1 MKSILVPL
9 AVTAAGLASATAH
22 AQSSVTV
29 FGIVDLAVQSLKAD
43 GTGSSTRLTSGSN
56 QPSRIGFRGQ
66 EDLGDGLKASFWVE
80 ATIAADTG
88 IGGSN
93 NTNNQSTGAVPAGG
107 FQFDR
112 RSTVS
117 LSSRLGE
124 VRLGRDYVP
133 TYWNASRADPFSAN
147 GVGSD
152 RNLVGVGAIS
162 SVTWVRASNSVGYFL
177 PDNLGGVY
185 GQAMFATGENLSNTA
200 NKSDGKYVGARLG
213 YAQGPVDVAFATG
226 QTTYRTGDFAVTN
239 LYGSYNFGL
248 VKVSGLWN
256 ESKLDTP
263 AQQKQRD
270 YVLGA
275 VVPVGLGQINLSYVR
290 TRITTSPAGAG
301 ANQIAVGYLYN
312 LSKRTAPYVHYARV
326 QNKGGAIFTN
336 SGVAPTPGG
345 STSGFEVGIRHF
357 F

>member
-1 MKSILVPL
+1 MKKILVPL
-9 AVTAAGLASATAH
+9 LATAAGLTSFNSH
-22 AQSSVTV
+22 AQSSVTL
-29 FGIVDLAVQSLKAD
+29 FGILDVAVQSLKAD
-43 GTGSSTRLTSGSN
+43 GVGSSTRLASGSN
-56 QPSRIGFRGQ
+56 QPSRLGFRGQ
-66 EDLGDGLKASFWVE
+66 EDLGGGLKASFWIE
-80 ATIAADTG
+80 GTIAADSG

-117 LSSRLGE
+117 LGSSLGE
-124 VRLGRDYVP
+124 LRLGRDYVP

-152 RNLVGVGAIS
+152 RNLVGVGAVS

-185 GQAMFATGENLSNTA
+185 GQAMYAMGENLSNTA
-200 NKSDGKYVGARLG
+200 NKSGGRYVGARVG
-213 YAQGPVDVAFATG
+213 YAKGAVDAALATG
-226 QTTYRTGDFAVTN
+226 KTTYRTGDFTVTN
-239 LYGSYNFGL
+239 LYGSYNFGP

-256 ESKLDTP
+256 ESKFDAP
-263 AQQKQRD
+263 ANLKQRD

-275 VVPVGLGQINLSYVR
+275 VVPVGLGQIDLSYVR
-290 TRITTSPAGAG
+290 SRITTSPTGAG
-301 ANQIAVGYLYN
+301 AEQFAIGYLYN
-312 LSKRTAPYVHYARV
+312 LSKRTAPYVHYAQV
-326 QNKGGAIFTN
+326 KNKGGATFTN
-336 SGVAPTPGG
+336 GGVAPTPNG
-345 STSGFEVGIRHF
+345 STAGFEVGIRHF